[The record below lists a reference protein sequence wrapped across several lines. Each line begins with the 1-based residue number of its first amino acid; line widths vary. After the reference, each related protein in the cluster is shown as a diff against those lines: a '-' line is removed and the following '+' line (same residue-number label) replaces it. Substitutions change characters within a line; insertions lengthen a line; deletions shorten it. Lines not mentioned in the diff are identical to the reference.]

1 MSAPVPFDPVAR
13 LASALSLPPASVKAV
28 VSLLA
33 DGNTVPFIARY
44 RKEATQ
50 GLDEVQIRDIESL
63 GAQFAEIEA
72 RRAAILAAI
81 EKQGLLTPQLKAQ
94 IDSAKDKSRLE
105 DLYLPYKKKRKTR
118 ASVAKERGLE
128 PLAESL
134 LSQPSSGR
142 PHDAAAAY
150 VNAQKEVPDAE
161 AALSGARDIIAERV
175 SEHAGVRADARRVL
189 FTQGVLAVKA
199 TKKGKAEPGGTYE
212 TYHDHSEALRRVA
225 PHRYQAIRRGEAEG
239 MLRAKLELDPQDVLP
254 DIERRLGVRG
264 GGPWAGQ
271 LRQAV
276 QDAWGRLLLP
286 SLDNELRGVLKAR
299 ADEAAVEV
307 FAENLGAVLM
317 SAPMGPQP
325 VFGIDPGLRTG
336 SKCAVLSAT
345 GRLLTYE
352 TLFLSQSAQAAEKA
366 QSTLLRLIKA
376 HPPSAIAVGNG
387 TGGRETESF
396 VKKTLSEAGMRDIA
410 VVSVNEAGASVYS
423 ASDVARL
430 ELPDVDLTI
439 RGAVSIGRR
448 LQDPLAELVKVDPK
462 SLGIGQY
469 QHDVPPAQLSKKLS
483 VVVETCVNQVGV
495 ELNTASPSLLA
506 HVAGIGD
513 KIAERIVQRRD
524 SEGAFEA
531 RKELLKVSGLGKR
544 AFEQAAGFLRIQG
557 AKHPLDASAVHPER
571 YKLVE
576 GMAKDLKMPLADLIG
591 NREAIE
597 RINVAQYVSADVGE
611 PTLKDILQ
619 ELEKPGR
626 DPRAEFE
633 PPRFRD
639 DVNTIEDLK
648 DGMHLEG
655 VVTNVVAFGA
665 FVDIGV
671 HQDGLVHISELADRF
686 VSSPS
691 DVVKPGDRIRVR
703 VLSVDRPRRRIALS
717 AKSGGQG

>member
-44 RKEATQ
+44 RKEATA

-81 EKQGLLTPQLKAQ
+81 EKQGQLTPQLKAQ
-94 IDSAKDKSRLE
+94 IEGAKDKSRLE

-134 LSQPSSGR
+134 LSLPSSGR
-142 PHDAAAAY
+142 PEDAAAAY
-150 VNAQKEVPDAE
+150 VNAQKQVPDVE
-161 AALSGARDIIAERV
+161 AALAGARDIVAERV

-189 FTQGVLAVKA
+189 FTQGVLSVKA
-199 TKKGKAEPGGTYE
+199 TKKGKAETGGTYD
-212 TYHDHSEALRRVA
+212 TYHEHSEALRRVA

-254 DIERRLGVRG
+254 DIERRFGVRG

-286 SLDNELRGVLKAR
+286 SLDNELRGVLKTR

-307 FAENLGAVLM
+307 FADNLGAVLM
-317 SAPMGPQP
+317 SAPMGPKP

-336 SKCAVLSAT
+336 SKCAVLSET

-352 TLFLSQSAQAAEKA
+352 TLFLSQSEQAASKA
-366 QSTLLRLIKA
+366 KATLLRLIKA
-376 HPPSAIAVGNG
+376 HPPAAIAVGNG

-396 VKKTLSEAGMRDIA
+396 VKKTLSEAGLRDIA

-513 KIAERIVQRRD
+513 KIAQRIVQRRD

-591 NREAIE
+591 NREAIR
-597 RINVAQYVSADVGE
+597 RIDVAKYVSADVGE

-626 DPRAEFE
+626 DPRAEFA
-633 PPRFRD
+633 PPRFRE

-703 VLSVDRPRRRIALS
+703 VLSVDRQRRRIALS
-717 AKSGGQG
+717 AKSGGS